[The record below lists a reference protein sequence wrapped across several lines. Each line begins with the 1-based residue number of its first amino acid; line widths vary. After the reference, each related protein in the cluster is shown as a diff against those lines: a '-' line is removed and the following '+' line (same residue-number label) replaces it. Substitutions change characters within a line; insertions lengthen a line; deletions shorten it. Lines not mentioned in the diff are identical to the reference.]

1 MSFKLNRRS
10 ILKGVGVSL
19 PLPFL
24 NVMASNKTK
33 ETPKR
38 FLALFKPNGVHPPT
52 WAINN
57 GKERDFE
64 LSALMK
70 PLTPHKED
78 LLILDNMGTK
88 QQAGHNGYNFLC
100 GGGRPREASVDQ
112 VLAKHLGQSTPLAS
126 LELTTEGIFT
136 NKADCSYISYDE
148 KGRFVPRESD
158 PQMVFD
164 KLFRS
169 PMSNNKRRR
178 EMTSILDGVKDNA
191 GFLSRRVGREDNQT
205 LDEFYTMVRETEKK
219 LETRRKLSKLEKIDT
234 STFARPTSGGNLN
247 DQVTAM
253 MDIIA
258 LAFLTDSTRV
268 STYMLGNDNSRLV
281 FDFLGVNEQHHY
293 LSHFFRNFSIDNI
306 TKLNKINLWHLQKFS
321 YMLSKLKS
329 FKEGNGTILDNT
341 VVLFGSGMG
350 HSDVH
355 SGNHIPTV
363 MAGGKGIIETGR
375 YVKHSQGQTIS
386 AMHLTLLQK
395 FGVKIDRFHNEAKTV
410 DGLSD
415 SNYEE
420 YIEKYLKTF
429 AKEEGG
435 VLKVQGKLRLSDDI
449 TTPRLHFI
457 DIEGGL
463 TVKVEVSFKDFNN
476 HNVPYHCGKA
486 VYLEGTGSAKNGQF
500 LVQKLSKLQ
509 ELKK

>member
-10 ILKGVGVSL
+10 ALKGLGVAL

-24 NVMASNKTK
+24 NAMATPKQK

-57 GKERDFE
+57 GKENEFE

-70 PLTPHKED
+70 PLTPHKQD
-78 LLILDNMGTK
+78 LLVLDNMGTK
-88 QQAGHNGYNFLC
+88 LQAGHNGYNFLC
-100 GGGRPREASVDQ
+100 GNGRPREASVDQ
-112 VLAKHLGQSTPLAS
+112 VLAKHLGKNTPLKS

-158 PQMVFD
+158 PQLVFD

-169 PMSNNKRRR
+169 PMSNKKRRQ

-191 GFLSRRVGREDNQT
+191 GFLERRVGKEDNQT

-219 LETRRKLSKLEKIDT
+219 LEARRKLSKLQKVDT
-234 STFARPTSGGNLN
+234 STFKRPTTGGNL
-247 DQVTAM
+247 DSQVTAM

-268 STYMLGNDNSRLV
+268 SSYMLGNDNSRLV
-281 FDFLGVNEQHHY
+281 FDFLGVNEQHHW
-293 LSHFFRNFSIDNI
+293 LSHFFRNFSIGNI
-306 TKLNKINLWHLQKFS
+306 TKLNKINLWHTQKFA

-329 FKEGNGTILDNT
+329 FKEGENTLLDNT
-341 VVLFGSGMG
+341 VVMFGSGMG

-355 SGNHIPTV
+355 SGNRIPTIL
-363 MAGGKGIIETGR
+363 AGGKGLIKTGR
-375 YVKHSQGQTIS
+375 YVNHQEGQSVTGL
-386 AMHLTLLQK
+386 HLSLLHQFGIQQKTFQRKTDTLP
-395 FGVKIDRFHNEAKTV
+395 
-410 DGLSD
+410 GLND
-415 SNYEE
+415 SNYEHFVQKK
-420 YIEKYLKTF
+420 IATYLK
-429 AKEEGG
+429 EEKN
-435 VLKVQGKLRLSDDI
+435 VIKLQGSLRLSTDI
-449 TTPRLHFI
+449 NTPRLHLM
-457 DIEGGL
+457 DIEGKG
-463 TVKVEVSFKDFNN
+463 TVKIEIPFGNFNKVN
-476 HNVPYHCGKA
+476 LAFYCGKD
-486 VYLEGTGSAKNGQF
+486 VYIEGKGKQESGRWNISSI
-500 LVQKLSKLQ
+500 SKIS
-509 ELKK
+509 ELK